1 MYKKFFLGMVWMF
14 ILFIFV
20 VIIWVIFNGVGV
32 VNLGEIDIL
41 YFVYVLFSIFIWGFF
56 LEVYKLISIILIK
69 NGCML
74 IMFEVFFEL
83 LFV

>member
-1 MYKKFFLGMVWMF
+1 MF

>member
-1 MYKKFFLGMVWMF
+1 MVWMF